1 MKQFPV
7 GIKGVKKVKVTEDTL
22 ASFAGSGDVDVFSTP
37 RLVLLMEE
45 ASCEAVRPYLL
56 VGQTTVGTMVSIRH
70 LAPTPPGGRVT
81 ATAVLIAVDGKRL
94 LFDVIAYDELEKVGE
109 GTHER
114 YLVNREEF
122 TSKSLR
128 KVDIHKENHI

>member
-1 MKQFPV
+1 MRQFPV
-7 GIKGVKKVKVTEDTL
+7 GAKGSKTTKVTEDTL

-45 ASCEAVRPYLL
+45 ASCEAVGPFLCPD
-56 VGQTTVGTMVSIRH
+56 QTTVGTMVSIRH
-70 LAPTPPGGRVT
+70 LAPTPLGGSVT
-81 ATAVLIAVDGKRL
+81 ATAVLMAVDGRRL
-94 LFDVIAYDELEKVGE
+94 MFDVTAYDDWEKVGE

-114 YLVNREEF
+114 FLVNRAKF